1 MSTVQVTT
9 TTTEFIDFWN
19 NVLVPKFVKYRHI
32 LVDGLTQHSAKVFPM
47 LEVGEGDRVVDIA
60 CGFGDTAL
68 LLAQRVGPTGSVLG
82 IDCCEKFLEY
92 AREDAAAQE
101 ANNVTFIEGD
111 AQRFAFEPVH
121 DFCFSRFG
129 TQFFENPVAGLR
141 NMRSSLKPRG
151 MMTSIVWRAL
161 AENPWVALPKKIIL
175 RHLPPP
181 GEDADTCG
189 PGPFSMAD
197 PEMVTKQFEIAG
209 YTDIR
214 FERVDAPVMIGE
226 SLDEA
231 VEFQIALGPAGE
243 IFREA
248 GDEAVQKHDD
258 IVGALKSKLKAY
270 ETPEGIVLDSSSWVI
285 SARNL
290 E

>member
-1 MSTVQVTT
+1 MSTAQVATS
-9 TTTEFIDFWN
+9 TEFIDFWN

-32 LVDGLTQHSAKVFPM
+32 LVDGLTQHSARVFPM

-92 AREDAAAQE
+92 AREDAAAQG
-101 ANNVTFIEGD
+101 ADNVTFIEGD
-111 AQRFAFEPVH
+111 AQRFTFEPVH

-141 NMRSSLKPRG
+141 NMRSSLKPG
-151 MMTSIVWRAL
+151 GVMTSIVWRAL
-161 AENPWVALPKKIIL
+161 AENPWLALPKEIIL

-197 PEMVTKQFEIAG
+197 PEMVTRQFEIAG

-214 FERVDAPVMIGE
+214 FERVDVPLMIGE

-243 IFREA
+243 IFRAA
-248 GDEAVQKHDD
+248 GDEAVQKRDD
-258 IVGALKSKLKAY
+258 ILGALKSELKAY
-270 ETPEGIVLDSSSWVI
+270 ETPDGIVLDSSSWVI
-285 SARNL
+285 KARNP